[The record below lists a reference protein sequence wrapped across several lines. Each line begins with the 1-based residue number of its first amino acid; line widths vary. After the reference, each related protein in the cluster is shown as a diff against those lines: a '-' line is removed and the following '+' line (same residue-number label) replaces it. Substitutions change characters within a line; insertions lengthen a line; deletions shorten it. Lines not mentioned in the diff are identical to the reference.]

1 MGSYKNRQKMQ
12 TQENG
17 SGDMMIPLN
26 PFKIPAHNDIFK
38 LREEERRLAHSKRQK
53 ERRKLVHQKHTN
65 TTRINHQTARTR
77 RVVLRDDTE
86 VKSRDPLK
94 DWTIET
100 TKDHP
105 FGKEGIVEYINRKRE
120 MFLVKY
126 AITIKREEMRKLEKL
141 ARDEEEKLTLS
152 EQALEDDALTFDQ
165 FLKENDR
172 SSVEAIQK
180 AELIMRAKLE
190 RVAKIKRLCS
200 ENRTIQT
207 EICKNQELLATAKFH
222 KEFLEE
228 VTPVR
233 RDAYLKLS
241 TSETRKQPI
250 YWKSVSRLEEDK
262 DFEPELW
269 FIHPNQLL
277 FVFSE
282 LEDQNLSLVQ
292 NGQDLEESNEEMKKH
307 ANATRRRLE
316 NDLDFVI
323 GQTKLMEQNLSY
335 ELERSENFK
344 LKCRLFSHGDFDQ
357 ADQDRL
363 LNRYGSKIEA
373 VYKCLVGE
381 NEANIE
387 SLQMLTSIENIL
399 GTLLDMQEQLPVE
412 ILTKYEKKL
421 DKDRRARLRD
431 EKVKE
436 QEKLQ
441 LERARKALQRSQ
453 AAPTTHVDR
462 RRLVPR
468 SEPPKIVA
476 QAKKETDQNA
486 LEQQEIKTF
495 FES

>member
-250 YWKSVSRLEEDK
+250 YWKS
-262 DFEPELW
+262 
-269 FIHPNQLL
+269 
-277 FVFSE
+277 
-282 LEDQNLSLVQ
+282 
-292 NGQDLEESNEEMKKH
+292 
-307 ANATRRRLE
+307 
-316 NDLDFVI
+316 
-323 GQTKLMEQNLSY
+323 
-335 ELERSENFK
+335 
-344 LKCRLFSHGDFDQ
+344 
-357 ADQDRL
+357 
-363 LNRYGSKIEA
+363 GS
-373 VYKCLVGE
+373 
-381 NEANIE
+381 
-387 SLQMLTSIENIL
+387 
-399 GTLLDMQEQLPVE
+399 
-412 ILTKYEKKL
+412 
-421 DKDRRARLRD
+421 
-431 EKVKE
+431 
-436 QEKLQ
+436 
-441 LERARKALQRSQ
+441 
-453 AAPTTHVDR
+453 
-462 RRLVPR
+462 
-468 SEPPKIVA
+468 
-476 QAKKETDQNA
+476 
-486 LEQQEIKTF
+486 
-495 FES
+495 

>member
-1 MGSYKNRQKMQ
+1 MGVTKNRQKMQ

-77 RVVLRDDTE
+77 RVVLRGDTE

-141 ARDEEEKLTLS
+141 SRDELVKLTLT
-152 EQALEDDALTFDQ
+152 EQALEDDTLTFDQ

-292 NGQDLEESNEEMKKH
+292 NGH
-307 ANATRRRLE
+307 
-316 NDLDFVI
+316 DLDFVI

-373 VYKCLVGE
+373 VYKSLVGE

-486 LEQQEIKTF
+486 IEQQEIKTF